1 MTLEQEQLMPP
12 PYETGKPGII
22 CKDLDKSNLQATTNN
37 NNSSKDNNK
46 DNDNDNDKHN
56 NSKQSKS
63 RKRKESSLPLG
74 ERHLAV
80 LRQELMV
87 FLGNSGVLGSG
98 MVVSMPSV
106 TLNQLTDETQ
116 PFWLNKDEASWF
128 ASINNMACPLG
139 GLMVSYFLDR
149 IGRKYTILLTNVI
162 GLIGWLLLATS
173 FLHTNRDII
182 YAQMLVGRAFG
193 GMMIGMFVS
202 PVGVYS
208 AEISLP
214 RIRGRLILGTS
225 IGLASGILLMYLLGY
240 FIRHNVVL
248 IASISCGY
256 QLAATLLVMPMPE
269 SPSWLLQKGRIELA
283 RRSLRYFRGLHR
295 RDDDCVPEFEAE
307 LTQMKMTA
315 DNSRDTAASESMS
328 QAIRRPEVYKP
339 LLMMIGFFGF
349 QQACGVVVIIV
360 YAVQIAQRAGVT
372 IDPVLVAVML
382 GVARIITTFFMST
395 IFEKWGR
402 RAAGIFSASGMGICM
417 LFLATGGWCPS
428 TVGTWSWLP
437 VVCIV
442 AHIVFSTMGML
453 TLPFIMISEVFPQS
467 VRGSASGISV
477 FFGMIL
483 AFICLKIYP
492 NMEALLGTS
501 NLFAFYAVVS
511 FLAAVFIYICVPE
524 TRGRTLIEIEE
535 HWRMGRRGRR
545 AQRASAAAVNN
556 LKDVELHEVF
566 LKK

>member
-1 MTLEQEQLMPP
+1 MTQEQEQLMPP
-12 PYETGKPGII
+12 PPAYQPGMSII
-22 CKDLDKSNLQATTNN
+22 SKDIEKQQLQQQEKENKEN
-37 NNSSKDNNK
+37 NNSNTKKSNK
-46 DNDNDNDKHN
+46 
-56 NSKQSKS
+56 KS
-63 RKRKESSLPLG
+63 GRKESLLPLG

-87 FLGNSGVLGSG
+87 LLGNTGVLGSG

-106 TLNQLTDETQ
+106 TLNQLTDPTQ
-116 PFWLNKDEASWF
+116 PFFLDKDEASWF
-128 ASINNMACPLG
+128 ASFQNIACPLG
-139 GLMVSYFLDR
+139 GLLVSFFLDR
-149 IGRKYTILLTNVI
+149 IGRKRTILLTNLM
-162 GLIGWLLLATS
+162 GLIGWILLATS
-173 FLHTNRDII
+173 FLHDSHNYI

-193 GMMIGMFVS
+193 GIMIGMFVS

-225 IGLASGILLMYLLGY
+225 IGLASGILLMYLLGF
-240 FIRHNVVL
+240 FIRHNFVL
-248 IASISCGY
+248 ISCISCAY
-256 QLAATLLVMPMPE
+256 QLVAILLVMPMPE
-269 SPSWLLQKGRIELA
+269 SPSWLLQKGKNEKA
-283 RRSLRYFRGLHR
+283 RRSLRYFRGLR
-295 RDDDCVPEFEAE
+295 RKGEDCVPEFEAE

-315 DNSRDTAASESMS
+315 DNSRATAASESIG

-339 LLMMIGFFGF
+339 LFMMTGFFGF

-360 YAVQIAQRAGVT
+360 YAVQIAQHAGVS

-382 GVARIITTFFMST
+382 GVARIITTFFMTS

-402 RAAGIFSASGMGICM
+402 RPSGIFSASGMAVCM
-417 LFLATGGWCPS
+417 LLLACGGWFPD
-428 TVGTWSWLP
+428 TMGTWKWLP
-437 VVCIV
+437 VFCIV

-483 AFICLKIYP
+483 AFVMLKIYP
-492 NMEALLGTS
+492 NMMAWLGVA
-501 NLFAFYAVVS
+501 NLFAFYAFVS
-511 FLAAVFIYICVPE
+511 FLAAAFIYSFVPE
-524 TRGRTLIEIEE
+524 TKGRTLVEIEE

-545 AQRASAAAVNN
+545 EARASAAAAMSSLN
-556 LKDVELHEVF
+556 LKEVELKEIF

>member
-1 MTLEQEQLMPP
+1 KMTQEQEQLMPP
-12 PYETGKPGII
+12 PAYQPGMAII
-22 CKDLDKSNLQATTNN
+22 SKDLDKAQLQQQEKNN
-37 NNSSKDNNK
+37 NNTNKSSSKS
-46 DNDNDNDKHN
+46 HG
-56 NSKQSKS
+56 
-63 RKRKESSLPLG
+63 RKESLLPLG

-87 FLGNSGVLGSG
+87 LLGNTGVLGSG

-106 TLNQLTDETQ
+106 TLNQLTDPTQ
-116 PFWLNKDEASWF
+116 PFWMDKDEASWF
-128 ASINNMACPLG
+128 ASFQNIACPVG
-139 GLMVSYFLDR
+139 GLLVSFFLDR
-149 IGRKYTILLTNVI
+149 IGRKHTILLTNLM
-162 GLIGWLLLATS
+162 GLIGWILLATS
-173 FLHTNRDII
+173 FLHENRDYI

-193 GMMIGMFVS
+193 GIMIGMFVS

-225 IGLASGILLMYLLGY
+225 IGLASGILLMYLLGF
-240 FIRHNVVL
+240 FIRHNFVL
-248 IASISCGY
+248 IASISCAY
-256 QLAATLLVMPMPE
+256 QLAAMLLVLPMPE
-269 SPSWLLQKGRIELA
+269 SPSWLLQKGKNERA
-283 RRSLRYFRGLHR
+283 RRSLRYFRGLR
-295 RDDDCVPEFEAE
+295 RKGEDSVPEFEAE

-315 DNSRDTAASESMS
+315 DNSRVTAASESIG

-339 LLMMIGFFGF
+339 LFMMIGFFGF

-360 YAVQIAQRAGVT
+360 YAVQIAEHAGVT

-382 GVARIITTFFMST
+382 GVARIITTFFMSA

-402 RAAGIFSASGMGICM
+402 RPSGIFSASGMSFCM
-417 LFLATGGWCPS
+417 LLLAGGGWFPD
-428 TVGTWSWLP
+428 TMGTWKWLP

-483 AFICLKIYP
+483 AFVMLKIYP
-492 NMEALLGTS
+492 NMMAWLGVA
-501 NLFAFYAVVS
+501 NLFAFYAFVS
-511 FLAAVFIYICVPE
+511 FMAAVFIYSFVPE
-524 TRGRTLIEIEE
+524 TRGRTLVEIEE

-545 AQRASAAAVNN
+545 EARASAAAALSN
-556 LKDVELHEVF
+556 LKDVELKEIF

>member
-1 MTLEQEQLMPP
+1 VKE
-12 PYETGKPGII
+12 
-22 CKDLDKSNLQATTNN
+22 LDKSQLLLPTTNPVII
-37 NNSSKDNNK
+37 KP
-46 DNDNDNDKHN
+46 
-56 NSKQSKS
+56 KQSKRRQS
-63 RKRKESSLPLG
+63 LLPLG
-74 ERHLAV
+74 ERNVAV
-80 LRQELMV
+80 LRQQLMV
-87 FLGNSGVLGSG
+87 FLGNCGVLGSG

-106 TLNQLTDETQ
+106 TLNQLTDSTQ
-116 PFWLNKDEASWF
+116 DFWLNKDESSWF

-139 GLMVSYFLDR
+139 GLLVSFLLDR
-149 IGRKYTILLTNVI
+149 IGRKYTILLTNLI
-162 GLIGWLLLATS
+162 GLIGWLLLASS
-173 FLHTNRDII
+173 FLHENRDYV

-193 GMMIGMFVS
+193 GVMIGMFVS

-240 FIRHNVVL
+240 FIRHNVQL
-248 IASISCGY
+248 IAIISCAY
-256 QLAATLLVMPMPE
+256 QMAATLLVLPMPE
-269 SPSWLLQKGRIELA
+269 SPSWLLQKGRVERA
-283 RRSLRYFRGLHR
+283 TRSLRYFRGLHKKGL
-295 RDDDCVPEFEAE
+295 DIVPEFEAE
-307 LTQMKMTA
+307 LSQMKMTA
-315 DNSRDTAASESMS
+315 DNSRDTAASESLG

-382 GVARIITTFFMST
+382 GVARIITTFFMSR

-402 RAAGIFSASGMGICM
+402 KPAGIFSASGMGFCM
-417 LFLATGGWCPS
+417 LMLAAGGWWPD
-428 TVGTWSWLP
+428 TVGKLSWLP
-437 VVCIV
+437 VFCIV
-442 AHIVFSTMGML
+442 AHIIFSTMGML

-483 AFICLKIYP
+483 AFIMLKIYP
-492 NMEALLGTS
+492 NMEALLGVA
-501 NLFAFYAVVS
+501 NLFAFYAFIS
-511 FLAAVFIYICVPE
+511 FLAAVFIWSFVPE
-524 TRGRTLIEIEE
+524 TRGRTLVEIEE
-535 HWRMGRRGRR
+535 HWRMGRRARR
-545 AQRASAAAVNN
+545 EARASAAAALSN

>member
-1 MTLEQEQLMPP
+1 MALEQKELVPLPDMA
-12 PYETGKPGII
+12 II
-22 CKDLDKSNLQATTNN
+22 CKDLGKTNLQTTDSNSAKHNISSNSNSNN
-37 NNSSKDNNK
+37 NNDNNK
-46 DNDNDNDKHN
+46 IH
-56 NSKQSKS
+56 SKS
-63 RKRKESSLPLG
+63 HKRKESSLPLG

-87 FLGNSGVLGSG
+87 FLGNSGVLGAG
-98 MVVSMPSV
+98 MVISMPSV
-106 TLNQLTDETQ
+106 TLNQLRDDTQ
-116 PFWLNKDEASWF
+116 PFWLDKDEASWF

-139 GLMVSYFLDR
+139 GLMVGFFLDR
-149 IGRKYTILLTNVI
+149 IGRKYTILLTNLI
-162 GLIGWLLLATS
+162 GLLGWLLLATS
-173 FLHTNRDII
+173 FLYCNRDYV
-182 YAQMLVGRAFG
+182 YAQMLLGRAFG
-193 GMMIGMFVS
+193 GIMIGMFVS

-214 RIRGRLILGTS
+214 SIRGRLILGTS
-225 IGLASGILLMYLLGY
+225 IGLASGILLMYILGY
-240 FIRHNVVL
+240 FIRQNVVL
-248 IASISCGY
+248 IASISCVY

-283 RRSLRYFRGLHR
+283 RRSLRYFRGLR
-295 RDDDCVPEFEAE
+295 SKDDDCVPEFEAE
-307 LTQMKMTA
+307 LIQMKMTA
-315 DNSRDTAASESMS
+315 DNSRDTAASESIF

-360 YAVQIAQRAGVT
+360 YAVQIAQTAGVT

-382 GVARIITTFFMST
+382 GVARIITTLLMTS
-395 IFEKWGR
+395 IFERWGR
-402 RAAGIFSASGMGICM
+402 RPAGLLSATGMAVCMVLLAAG
-417 LFLATGGWCPS
+417 GWWPA

-492 NMEALLGTS
+492 NLDALLGTA
-501 NLFAFYAVVS
+501 NLFAFYAMVS
-511 FLAAVFIYICVPE
+511 FLAAAFIYSFVPE

-545 AQRASAAAVNN
+545 AQRAQRASAVAVNN

>member
-12 PYETGKPGII
+12 PLAFQPGMAII
-22 CKDLDKSNLQATTNN
+22 CKDMDKTQLESNNNNN
-37 NNSSKDNNK
+37 NNSKQNK
-46 DNDNDNDKHN
+46 HKSHKH
-56 NSKQSKS
+56 
-63 RKRKESSLPLG
+63 KEDSLPLG

-87 FLGNSGVLGSG
+87 LLGNSGVLGSG

-106 TLNQLTDETQ
+106 TLNLLTDPTQ
-116 PFWLNKDEASWF
+116 RFWMNKDEASWF
-128 ASINNMACPLG
+128 ASFQNMACPIG
-139 GLMVSYFLDR
+139 GLLVSFFLDR
-149 IGRKYTILLTNVI
+149 IGRRYTILLTNLI

-173 FLHTNRDII
+173 FLHENRDYI

-225 IGLASGILLMYLLGY
+225 IGLASGILLMYVLGY
-240 FIRHNVVL
+240 FIRHNFVL
-248 IASISCGY
+248 IASISCAY
-256 QLAATLLVMPMPE
+256 QLAATLMVLPMPE
-269 SPSWLLQKGRIELA
+269 SPSWLLQKGQNERA
-283 RRSLRYFRGLHR
+283 RRSLRYFRGLR
-295 RDDDCVPEFEAE
+295 RKGDDIVPEFEEE

-315 DNSRDTAASESMS
+315 DNSRDTAASESIG

-360 YAVQIAQRAGVT
+360 YAVQIAQTAGVT

-382 GVARIITTFFMST
+382 GVARIITTFFMSS

-402 RAAGIFSASGMGICM
+402 RPSGIFSATGMGFCM
-417 LFLATGGWCPS
+417 LLLAAGGWFPA
-428 TVGTWSWLP
+428 TVGTLSWLP

-442 AHIVFSTMGML
+442 SHIVFSTMGML

-483 AFICLKIYP
+483 AFVMLKIYP
-492 NMEALLGTS
+492 NMEAWLGVA
-501 NLFAFYAVVS
+501 NLFAFYAIVS
-511 FLAAVFIYICVPE
+511 FLAAVFIYSFVPE
-524 TRGRTLIEIEE
+524 TRGRTLVEIEE

-545 AQRASAAAVNN
+545 EARASASASAAVPTH
-556 LKDVELHEVF
+556 LKDVELHEMF